1 MTKAGRQRSTVQ
13 QAQSRVRPE
22 VETGCGWNER
32 VSQRARESDGM
43 KWPSFIAEG
52 QPTNAAQLDTRSP
65 VEGDRE
71 SGRGNK
77 RTNVHNTA
85 THVTIKQTSVGL
97 IFTTSKYIEPLII
110 KCASVNF

>member
-1 MTKAGRQRSTVQ
+1 MQ

-22 VETGCGWNER
+22 VETGCGWNEKGE
-32 VSQRARESDGM
+32 SQRARESDGIN
-43 KWPSFIAEG
+43 WASFIGEG
-52 QPTNAAQLDTRSP
+52 QATNAAQLDTRSP
-65 VEGDRE
+65 VEGNRE